1 MRYVEN
7 GVREDFA
14 KLTFKELNVPL
25 CELDEEEWLEVVF
38 GIKSSSSDVKKN
50 PGGKSDTVSLQGSS
64 TCGDASIDILEL
76 SARAEHCLQRAGV
89 TTIGKLC
96 AMSEEELSKLRNMG
110 KKTVEEVKAKLRN
123 FFSTIN
129 CSDSAIL

>member
-14 KLTFKELNVPL
+14 KLTFKGLNVPL
-25 CELDEEEWLEVVF
+25 CELDEEEWLEVAF
-38 GIKSSSSDVKKN
+38 GIKSSRSYGKKN
-50 PGGKSDTVSLQGSS
+50 AGGKSDAVGLKGSS

-89 TTIGKLC
+89 TTIGELC
-96 AMSEEELSKLRNMG
+96 AMSEEELSRLRNMG

-123 FFSTIN
+123 MGYELK
-129 CSDSAIL
+129 IL

>member
-14 KLTFKELNVPL
+14 KLTFKGLNVPL
-25 CELDEEEWLEVVF
+25 CELNEEEWLEVVF
-38 GIKSSSSDVKKN
+38 GIKSSRSYGKN
-50 PGGKSDTVSLQGSS
+50 AGGKSDAVGLKGSA

-89 TTIGKLC
+89 TTIGELC
-96 AMSEEELSKLRNMG
+96 AMSEEELSRLRNMG
-110 KKTVEEVKAKLRN
+110 KKSVEEVKEKLSKLGYELRCQ
-123 FFSTIN
+123 F
-129 CSDSAIL
+129 

>member
-14 KLTFKELNVPL
+14 KLTFKGLNVPL

-38 GIKSSSSDVKKN
+38 GIKSSRSYGKN
-50 PGGKSDTVSLQGSS
+50 AGGKSDAVGLKGSS

-89 TTIGKLC
+89 TTLRELC

-110 KKTVEEVKAKLRN
+110 KKTVEEVKAKLRKMGYELR
-123 FFSTIN
+123 
-129 CSDSAIL
+129 CQY

>member
-14 KLTFKELNVPL
+14 KLTFKGLNVPL
-25 CELDEEEWLEVVF
+25 CELDEEEWVEVVF

-76 SARAEHCLQRAGV
+76 SARAEHCLQRAGI
-89 TTIGKLC
+89 TTIGELC

-110 KKTVEEVKAKLRN
+110 KKTVEEVKAKLRKMGYELN
-123 FFSTIN
+123 
-129 CSDSAIL
+129 IL

>member
-14 KLTFKELNVPL
+14 KLTFKGLNMPL

-38 GIKSSSSDVKKN
+38 GIKSNRSYGKKN
-50 PGGKSDTVSLQGSS
+50 AGGKSDAIRLKGSS

-89 TTIGKLC
+89 TTIGELC

-110 KKTVEEVKAKLRN
+110 KKTVEEVKAKLRKMGYELR
-123 FFSTIN
+123 
-129 CSDSAIL
+129 CQY

>member
-14 KLTFKELNVPL
+14 KLTFKGLNVPL

-38 GIKSSSSDVKKN
+38 GIKSSRSYGKN
-50 PGGKSDTVSLQGSS
+50 AGGKSDAVGLKGSA
-64 TCGDASIDILEL
+64 TCGDASIDILEF

-89 TTIGKLC
+89 TTIGELC

-110 KKTVEEVKAKLRN
+110 KKSVEEVKEKLSKLGYELRCQ
-123 FFSTIN
+123 F
-129 CSDSAIL
+129 

>member
-14 KLTFKELNVPL
+14 KLTLKGLSVPL

-38 GIKSSSSDVKKN
+38 GIKNSSNCQKN
-50 PGGKSDTVSLQGSS
+50 VNSKSNAISLQDDP
-64 TCGDASIDILEL
+64 TCGDTSIDILDL
-76 SARAEHCLQRAGV
+76 SARAEHCLQRAGI
-89 TTIGKLC
+89 TTIGELC

-110 KKTVEEVKAKLRN
+110 KKTVEEVKAKLRKMGYELN
-123 FFSTIN
+123 
-129 CSDSAIL
+129 IL

>member
-14 KLTFKELNVPL
+14 KLTFKGLNVPL

-38 GIKSSSSDVKKN
+38 GIKSSRSDVKKN

-89 TTIGKLC
+89 TTIGELC
-96 AMSEEELSKLRNMG
+96 AMSDEELSRLRNMG
-110 KKTVEEVKAKLRN
+110 KKTVEEVKAKLRKMGYELR
-123 FFSTIN
+123 
-129 CSDSAIL
+129 CQY

>member
-1 MRYVEN
+1 MDLRYPLRGF
-7 GVREDFA
+7 GVQSGRIIQ
-14 KLTFKELNVPL
+14 
-25 CELDEEEWLEVVF
+25 EWLEVVF
-38 GIKSSSSDVKKN
+38 GIKSSKN
-50 PGGKSDTVSLQGSS
+50 YGKNNAGGKSDAVGLKGSS

-110 KKTVEEVKAKLRN
+110 KKTVEEVKEMLSKLGYELRCQ
-123 FFSTIN
+123 F
-129 CSDSAIL
+129 

>member
-14 KLTFKELNVPL
+14 KLTFKGLNVPL

-38 GIKSSSSDVKKN
+38 GIKSSSIDVKKN
-50 PGGKSDTVSLQGSS
+50 PGGKSDAVGLKGSS

-89 TTIGKLC
+89 TTIGELC

-110 KKTVEEVKAKLRN
+110 KKTVEEVKAKLRK
-123 FFSTIN
+123 TGYELK
-129 CSDSAIL
+129 IL

>member
-14 KLTFKELNVPL
+14 KLTFKGLNVPL

-38 GIKSSSSDVKKN
+38 GIKSSRSYGKN
-50 PGGKSDTVSLQGSS
+50 TGGKSDAVSLKGSS

-76 SARAEHCLQRAGV
+76 SARAEHCLQRAGI
-89 TTIGKLC
+89 TTIGELC

-110 KKTVEEVKAKLRN
+110 KKTVEEVKAKLRKMGYELR
-123 FFSTIN
+123 
-129 CSDSAIL
+129 CQY

>member
-14 KLTFKELNVPL
+14 KLTFKGLNVPL

-38 GIKSSSSDVKKN
+38 GIKSSRSYRKN
-50 PGGKSDTVSLQGSS
+50 AGGKSDAVGLKGSS

-89 TTIGKLC
+89 TTIGELC

-110 KKTVEEVKAKLRN
+110 KKTVEEVKAKLRKMGYELR
-123 FFSTIN
+123 
-129 CSDSAIL
+129 CQY

>member
-14 KLTFKELNVPL
+14 KLTFKGLNVPL

-89 TTIGKLC
+89 TTIGELC

-110 KKTVEEVKAKLRN
+110 KKTVEEVKAKISKLGYELR
-123 FFSTIN
+123 
-129 CSDSAIL
+129 CQY

>member
-14 KLTFKELNVPL
+14 KLTLKGLSVPL

-38 GIKSSSSDVKKN
+38 GIKRSKN
-50 PGGKSDTVSLQGSS
+50 YGKNNAGGKSDAVGLKGSS

-89 TTIGKLC
+89 MTIRELC

-110 KKTVEEVKAKLRN
+110 KKTVEEVKAKLRKMGYELR
-123 FFSTIN
+123 
-129 CSDSAIL
+129 CQY

>member
-14 KLTFKELNVPL
+14 KLTFKGLNVPL
-25 CELDEEEWLEVVF
+25 CELDDEEWLEVVF

-76 SARAEHCLQRAGV
+76 SARAEHCLQRAGI
-89 TTIGKLC
+89 TTIGELC

-110 KKTVEEVKAKLRN
+110 KKTVEEVKAKLRKMGYELK
-123 FFSTIN
+123 
-129 CSDSAIL
+129 IL

>member
-14 KLTFKELNVPL
+14 KLTFKGLNMPL

-38 GIKSSSSDVKKN
+38 GIKSSIRYRKKN
-50 PGGKSDTVSLQGSS
+50 AGGKSDAVGLKGSS

-110 KKTVEEVKAKLRN
+110 KKTVEEVKAKISKLGYELR
-123 FFSTIN
+123 
-129 CSDSAIL
+129 CQY

>member
-7 GVREDFA
+7 GVREDFG
-14 KLTFKELNVPL
+14 KLTLKGLKVPL
-25 CELDEEEWLEVVF
+25 CKLNEEEWLEVVF
-38 GIKSSSSDVKKN
+38 GIKSSRSYGKN
-50 PGGKSDTVSLQGSS
+50 NAGGKSDAVGLKGSS

-89 TTIGKLC
+89 TTIEELC

-110 KKTVEEVKAKLRN
+110 KKTGEEVKAKLRKMGYELR
-123 FFSTIN
+123 
-129 CSDSAIL
+129 CQY

>member
-14 KLTFKELNVPL
+14 KLTFKGLNVPL

-38 GIKSSSSDVKKN
+38 GIKSSIRYRKKN
-50 PGGKSDTVSLQGSS
+50 AGGKSDAVGLQGSS
-64 TCGDASIDILEL
+64 TCADASIDILEL

-89 TTIGKLC
+89 TKIGELC

-110 KKTVEEVKAKLRN
+110 KKTVEEVKAKLRKMGYELR
-123 FFSTIN
+123 
-129 CSDSAIL
+129 CQY

>member
-14 KLTFKELNVPL
+14 KLTFKGLNVPL

-38 GIKSSSSDVKKN
+38 GIKSSRSYGKN
-50 PGGKSDTVSLQGSS
+50 NAGGKSDAVGLKGSS

-89 TTIGKLC
+89 TTIRELC

-110 KKTVEEVKAKLRN
+110 KKTVEEVKEKLCKMGYELR
-123 FFSTIN
+123 
-129 CSDSAIL
+129 CQY

>member
-7 GVREDFA
+7 GVREDFG
-14 KLTFKELNVPL
+14 KLTLKGLKVPL
-25 CELDEEEWLEVVF
+25 CKLNEEEWLEVVF
-38 GIKSSSSDVKKN
+38 GIKSSRSYGKN
-50 PGGKSDTVSLQGSS
+50 NAGGKSDAVGLKGSS

-89 TTIGKLC
+89 TTIGELC

-110 KKTVEEVKAKLRN
+110 KKTVEEVKAKLRKMGYELN
-123 FFSTIN
+123 
-129 CSDSAIL
+129 IL

>member
-14 KLTFKELNVPL
+14 KLTFKGLNVPL

-76 SARAEHCLQRAGV
+76 SARAEHCLQRAGI
-89 TTIGKLC
+89 TTIGELC

-110 KKTVEEVKAKLRN
+110 KKTVEEVKAKLSKMGYELR
-123 FFSTIN
+123 
-129 CSDSAIL
+129 CQY

>member
-14 KLTFKELNVPL
+14 KLTFKGLNVPL

-50 PGGKSDTVSLQGSS
+50 PGGKSDTVSLKGSS

-76 SARAEHCLQRAGV
+76 SARAEHCLQRAVV
-89 TTIGKLC
+89 TTIGELC

-110 KKTVEEVKAKLRN
+110 KKTVEEVKAKLRKMGYELK
-123 FFSTIN
+123 
-129 CSDSAIL
+129 IL

>member
-1 MRYVEN
+1 MREVGD
-7 GVREDFA
+7 GVGEDCA
-14 KLTFKELNVPL
+14 KLTFKGLNVPL

-38 GIKSSSSDVKKN
+38 GIKSSRSYGKN
-50 PGGKSDTVSLQGSS
+50 NAGGKSDAVSLKGSS

-89 TTIGKLC
+89 TTIGELC

-110 KKTVEEVKAKLRN
+110 KKTVEEVKAKLRKMGYELR
-123 FFSTIN
+123 
-129 CSDSAIL
+129 CQY

>member
-14 KLTFKELNVPL
+14 KLTFKGLNVPL
-25 CELDEEEWLEVVF
+25 CELDDEEWLEVVF

-76 SARAEHCLQRAGV
+76 SARAEHCLQRAGI
-89 TTIGKLC
+89 TTIGELC
-96 AMSEEELSKLRNMG
+96 AMSQEELSRLRNMG
-110 KKTVEEVKAKLRN
+110 KKSVEEVKEKLSKLGYELRCQ
-123 FFSTIN
+123 F
-129 CSDSAIL
+129 

>member
-14 KLTFKELNVPL
+14 KLTFKGLNVPL

-38 GIKSSSSDVKKN
+38 GIKSSRSCGKN
-50 PGGKSDTVSLQGSS
+50 ANSKSNAISLQDDP
-64 TCGDASIDILEL
+64 TCADASIDILEL

-89 TTIGKLC
+89 TTIGELC
-96 AMSEEELSKLRNMG
+96 TMSEEELSRLRNMG
-110 KKTVEEVKAKLRN
+110 KKTVEEVKAKLRKMGYELR
-123 FFSTIN
+123 
-129 CSDSAIL
+129 CQY

>member
-7 GVREDFA
+7 GVREDFG
-14 KLTFKELNVPL
+14 KLTLKGLKVPL
-25 CELDEEEWLEVVF
+25 CKLNEEEWLEVVF
-38 GIKSSSSDVKKN
+38 GIKSSRSYGKKN
-50 PGGKSDTVSLQGSS
+50 AGGKSDAVGLKGSS

-89 TTIGKLC
+89 TTIGELC

-110 KKTVEEVKAKLRN
+110 KKTVEEVKAKLRKMGYELK
-123 FFSTIN
+123 
-129 CSDSAIL
+129 IL